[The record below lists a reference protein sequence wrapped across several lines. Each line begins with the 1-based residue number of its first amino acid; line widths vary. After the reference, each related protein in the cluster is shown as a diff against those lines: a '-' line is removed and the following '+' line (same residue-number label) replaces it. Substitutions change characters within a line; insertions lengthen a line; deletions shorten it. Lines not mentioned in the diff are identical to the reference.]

1 MEQLPAPPVRKDAQV
16 SALFPST
23 NCRAQQAGVQLQE
36 IGQRAALPKQTEEQR
51 AGESSPNET
60 ASSSEHKV
68 TSGVSA
74 EAGAHVGNQGQ
85 TPEEQAEEKGSF
97 PEGDPGTNKRWEV
110 GEDPNLQRAKRR
122 CLGRPPVVPEG
133 SAPDRSTQTSKPGC
147 LTPLPPVQDETGS
160 KAFPVPEW
168 KKTTLEVELLTPG
181 KQAQRLPL
189 ASNKAAQTNQNRLA
203 TSLRGQSV
211 KPASS
216 GSSIA
221 SRSTLG
227 EKGSE
232 NVPRTSRLRRMK
244 KSRVGEGGAGYSDD
258 A

>member
-1 MEQLPAPPVRKDAQV
+1 MFKYLV
-16 SALFPST
+16 SYPFT
-23 NCRAQQAGVQLQE
+23 NCRAKQASVQREE
-36 IGQRAALPKQTEEQR
+36 IGQRAALTNQTEEQR
-51 AGESSPNET
+51 AGESSPNKT
-60 ASSSEHKV
+60 ASSSEQKV
-68 TSGVSA
+68 TSGVLT
-74 EAGAHVGNQGQ
+74 EARAHMDSVGNKRQ

-97 PEGDPGTNKRWEV
+97 HEDDPGTNKRWNV
-110 GEDPNLQRAKRR
+110 GEDLNLQRAKRR
-122 CLGRPPVVPEG
+122 CLGRPPVMPEG
-133 SAPDRSTQTSKPGC
+133 SAPDCSTQTSKPGF
-147 LTPLPPVQDETGS
+147 LTPLPPVEDETGS

-168 KKTTLEVELLTPG
+168 KKTTLEVELLTLG

-189 ASNKAAQTNQNRLA
+189 ASNNTAQTNQNRLA

-244 KSRVGEGGAGYSDD
+244 RS
-258 A
+258 

>member
-1 MEQLPAPPVRKDAQV
+1 MLKYRLSYP
-16 SALFPST
+16 FT
-23 NCRAQQAGVQLQE
+23 NCRAKQASVQ
-36 IGQRAALPKQTEEQR
+36 PEETGQR
-51 AGESSPNET
+51 AGESSPNKT
-60 ASSSEHKV
+60 ASSSEQKV
-68 TSGVSA
+68 TSGVST
-74 EAGAHVGNQGQ
+74 GARAHTDSVGNKGH

-97 PEGDPGTNKRWEV
+97 REGDPGTNKRSSV
-110 GEDPNLQRAKRR
+110 GEDLNLQRAKRR
-122 CLGRPPVVPEG
+122 CLGRPPGVPEG
-133 SAPDRSTQTSKPGC
+133 SAPDCSTQTSKPGF
-147 LTPLPPVQDETGS
+147 LTPLPPVEDETGS

-189 ASNKAAQTNQNRLA
+189 ASNSTAQTNQNRLA
-203 TSLRGQSV
+203 TSLRGQPV

-244 KSRVGEGGAGYSDD
+244 RS
-258 A
+258 